1 MPFIRSSLRVS
12 TRTALAA
19 LLILGATPLAAQDAS
34 PARRPTLTATGQAR
48 VSATPDIATFST
60 GVVSA
65 AKTAGEA
72 LAANTKAVA
81 DVIAAVKASGVEPR
95 DIATSGFSVMPQYQQ
110 VKRDGSEAPRIVG
123 YEVRNSVSVRLRDLT
138 RLGGLLDEVV
148 TKGSN
153 QIGGISFEIADPAKL
168 EEQARAAAVKDA
180 RRQAEIMAE
189 AGGVRIT
196 RVLTIVEDGG
206 VAPMPRMF
214 DAAPMAMAKR
224 EAVPVEAGEREVQAR
239 VSITFEIEPR

>member
-1 MPFIRSSLRVS
+1 MFFTRSSS
-12 TRTALAA
+12 CAALAA
-19 LLILGATPLAAQDAS
+19 VIVLIAPPLSAQES
-34 PARRPTLTATGQAR
+34 PSARRPTLTAMGEAR
-48 VSATPDIATFST
+48 VTATPDIANFST

-72 LAANTKAVA
+72 LAENTKAVA
-81 DVIAAVKASGVEPR
+81 EVIAAVKAAGVESR
-95 DIATSGFSVMPQYQQ
+95 DISTSGFSVMPQYAQ
-110 VKRDGSEAPRIVG
+110 VKRDGAEAQRIVG

-138 RLGGLLDEVV
+138 KLGTLLDEVV

-153 QIGGISFEIADPAKL
+153 QIGGISFDLADPSKL

-196 RVLTIVEDGG
+196 RVLSIVEDGG
-206 VAPMPRMF
+206 AAPMPRMF
-214 DAAPMAMAKR
+214 AAAPMAMAERK
-224 EAVPVEAGEREVQAR
+224 AVPVEAGEQEVQAR
-239 VSITFEIEPR
+239 VTLTFEIEPR